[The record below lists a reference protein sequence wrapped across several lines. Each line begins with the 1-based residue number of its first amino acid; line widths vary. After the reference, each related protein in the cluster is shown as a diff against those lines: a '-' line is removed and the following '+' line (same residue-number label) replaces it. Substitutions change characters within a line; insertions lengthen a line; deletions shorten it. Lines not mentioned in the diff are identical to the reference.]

1 MGPLAGLT
9 VIEMA
14 GLGPAPFCGM
24 MLGDLG
30 ARVVRVDRI
39 GGTDGRGNVLC
50 RNRQSIAVDI
60 RSAEGRQVVLDL
72 VREADVLIEGFR
84 PGVMER
90 LGLGPGDCHAVNRK
104 LVYGRMTGWGQEGPL
119 AHAAGHDINYISL
132 AGVAHAVG
140 EAGGPPVLPLNLV
153 GDYGGGGMM
162 LAFGVMAAAWEAA
175 RSGRGQVV
183 DAAMI
188 DGATALMAEYY
199 GFLAAGR
206 FEDGRGT
213 HLLDGGAHF
222 YGLYET
228 ADGRH
233 ISIGALEPKFY
244 EMLLEKLGLTGPV
257 WQDQMNEA
265 NWPALRQELAAI
277 FRQRDQAHW
286 TAVFEGTDICYAP
299 VLSMSEFE
307 DHPHNL
313 ARGTTMRVDG
323 MLQGAPA
330 PRFSRTR
337 AETPVRGRL
346 PGHDTR
352 SVLRAISYDE
362 ARIAALIAAG
372 AVAGADEEGHP

>member
-1 MGPLAGLT
+1 MGPLTGLT

-39 GGTDGRGNVLC
+39 GGGSGRDNVLC

-60 RSAEGRQVVLDL
+60 RSPEGRQVVLDL
-72 VREADVLIEGFR
+72 VREADALIEGFR

-90 LGLGPGDCHAVNRK
+90 LGLGPDDCFAVNRR
-104 LVYGRMTGWGQEGPL
+104 LVYGRMTGWGQDGPL

-132 AGVAHAVG
+132 TGVAHAVG
-140 EAGGPPVLPLNLV
+140 RPGGPPVLPLNLV

-162 LAFGVMAAAWEAA
+162 LAFGMMAALWEAGG
-175 RSGRGQVV
+175 SGRGQVV
-183 DAAMI
+183 DAAMV

-199 GFLAAGR
+199 GFLAAGQ
-206 FEDGRGT
+206 FEGDRGT

-222 YGLYET
+222 YGIYET
-228 ADGRH
+228 ADGEY

-244 EMLLEKLGLTGPV
+244 KMLLEKLELTEAI

-265 NWPALRQELAAI
+265 NWPLLRQRLAGI
-277 FRQRDQAHW
+277 FSSRDRQHW
-286 TAVFEGTDICYAP
+286 NAVFEDTDICYAP
-299 VLSMSEFE
+299 VLSMSEFAR
-307 DHPHNL
+307 HSHNV
-313 ARGTTMRVDG
+313 ARATTVEIDG
-323 MLQGAPA
+323 LLQGAPA

-337 AETPVRGRL
+337 NELPARGRRA
-346 PGHDTR
+346 GDDTR
-352 SVLRAISYDE
+352 LVLRSISYDD
-362 ARIAALIAAG
+362 ARITSLLVAG
-372 AVAGADEEGHP
+372 AVAEANEEDQP